1 MSAKTEEGKA
11 RQKAALMDHRVDA
24 PNLKHGVPG
33 FLQSGLHPCDK
44 CVKRTKCKGFKK
56 GADCIYLAKYQ
67 EDIENQVMDLDYVEE
82 QDRMLVQV
90 LAKDMAAIALCEMY
104 FSVEGL
110 VIHDRRKKQLS
121 AQPLVSTYNE
131 LKRQVR
137 QSMQA
142 LGIGPAARAKLKME
156 QVNVVK
162 QISELGL
169 DDGKDNDGDLSFLR
183 DDEQ

>member
-11 RQKAALMDHRVDA
+11 RQKAALIDHRVDT

-44 CVKRTKCKGFKK
+44 CVKRSKCDRYKK
-56 GADCIYLAKYQ
+56 GADCFYLAQYQ
-67 EDIENQVMDLDYVEE
+67 QTIEDKVMDLDYVEE

-90 LAKDMAAIALCEMY
+90 LAKDMAGIALCEMY

-110 VIHDRRKKQLS
+110 IIHDKRKKQLS

-137 QSMQA
+137 QTMQA
-142 LGIGPAARAKLKME
+142 IGIGPAARAKLKME

-162 QISELGL
+162 QINELGL
-169 DDGKDNDGDLSFLR
+169 DDDNSALEGTEFLN
-183 DDEQ
+183 D